1 MLEYDRPSPA
11 FVGFLEFLI
20 REIAFGLGVPY
31 EFLWNPEKIGGAP
44 MRFVMEKA
52 QRRFTERQMN
62 FIRRVMRRIWGY
74 VIGNAIARG
83 KLPDNPE
90 AFRVKWQVPA
100 KLSVDAGR
108 NSSEDREDVKY
119 GLMSEAEHYG
129 MRGEDYR
136 VNRDQIER
144 EVDDLLE
151 RAQRISKKR
160 GVSLETALSLLK
172 QSTPNDS
179 PSSANTGK
187 TGEKQET
194 KK

>member
-1 MLEYDRPSPA
+1 M
-11 FVGFLEFLI
+11 
-20 REIAFGLGVPY
+20 
-31 EFLWNPEKIGGAP
+31 
-44 MRFVMEKA
+44 
-52 QRRFTERQMN
+52 
-62 FIRRVMRRIWGY
+62 
-74 VIGNAIARG
+74 
-83 KLPDNPE
+83 
-90 AFRVKWQVPA
+90 KWQVPA